1 MVAACRGVAEA
12 RRGSGREARFR
23 ASGRH
28 SVRGEELDPMSKLMS
43 GLAIAAI
50 ASTAFVGAVSAQD
63 RADSGNGGVSTSDS
77 SGGAVTVGDANGG
90 GTTGSTTVV
99 NAAEL
104 LGTEDLAAAIIA
116 LVLGGE

>member
-28 SVRGEELDPMSKLMS
+28 SVRGEERNPMNKLMS

-50 ASTAFVGAVSAQD
+50 ASSAFVGAASAQ
-63 RADSGNGGVSTSDS
+63 RNADAGNGGNSTSSADGGGVS
-77 SGGAVTVGDANGG
+77 MGTTDSGGAT
-90 GTTGSTTVV
+90 GTTSVI

-104 LGTEDLAAAIIA
+104 VGT
-116 LVLGGE
+116 